1 MSVPAPS
8 ASLLWSH
15 PGGLRSGDCPTDRSV
30 RVQPSPVDEVELIS
44 DADLL
49 RAFVEAPVGTV
60 AAAAVLSRIVERHGA
75 LVYQVA
81 QRMMVNDRSLADD
94 VFQATFLVLAQSA
107 RKIQRSASLASW
119 LHGTARNIGRR
130 ALAQKYAVRS
140 GNDSGVE
147 MVTAVEDD
155 PFSEMIRS
163 HERQLL
169 DEELQ
174 KLPDQHRAPLVLHYL
189 EERSHQEISQLL
201 GITVAAVESRLKR
214 AKQELRVRL
223 VRRGITLSLAVAAF
237 NAATSVASAA
247 PPAALVTS
255 TISLAA
261 TGTVVST
268 SLTAAT
274 ASTAIQLAGKELAA
288 MSAGSQATALF
299 VGAAGTLTVGGAVL
313 FGAGFGG
320 FGETRSGAG
329 PVSGDPFAVTGTDTG
344 LGGFEEEPR
353 TWLLAMADEAPD
365 EGDKPEEASE
375 EPDDDQPDAP
385 AEKDDDAPA
394 SNEESESSEEMEQPS
409 EDQPDEAPD
418 EGDKPEEAPEEPDHD
433 QPDDDQPDDD
443 QPETPAEKDDD
454 APASNEESESSEEME
469 HASEDQPDEEGDEN
483 AEHPSPIVA
492 SFRHLSAAVFPR
504 RVNGEHLSV
513 IVASFRHLS
522 AADRKVYEAL
532 DQNTSLEFP
541 DNTLQE
547 IVDFLQQKHQLRI
560 RLDEQALTD
569 AGLDTESRVNLVI
582 NEVPLSTSLTLLL
595 ENVNGTKLGYY
606 VDRGILFITTS
617 DRMEGEDKLRFYDL
631 SGDIENLAQA
641 VEAYAMKSLE
651 GDQGY
656 LQITSLGDCLA
667 IETTYAKHQKI
678 EEFITGALQLTAA
691 REVVGK
697 EPPVVPPLPLK
708 APVPRRMT
716 RPAGG

>member
-394 SNEESESSEEMEQPS
+394 SNEESESSEEME
-409 EDQPDEAPD
+409 
-418 EGDKPEEAPEEPDHD
+418 
-433 QPDDDQPDDD
+433 
-443 QPETPAEKDDD
+443 
-454 APASNEESESSEEME
+454 

-651 GDQGY
+651 GDQGC

>member
-375 EPDDDQPDAP
+375 EPDDDQPDA
-385 AEKDDDAPA
+385 
-394 SNEESESSEEMEQPS
+394 S
-409 EDQPDEAPD
+409 
-418 EGDKPEEAPEEPDHD
+418 
-433 QPDDDQPDDD
+433 
-443 QPETPAEKDDD
+443 AEKDDD

-651 GDQGY
+651 GDQGC